1 MVPTGFANGVAT
13 HELISMNSLTIFALA
28 FLCPLAGVF
37 VGMTFRRQLPEHHL
51 SRESTDVIKLATGLM
66 ATLVALVLSLLVSSA
81 NSFHATVENE
91 YRQALADSI
100 QLDRYLEAYG
110 PETREIRTLA
120 RSIVVQA
127 FQQRWPDDD
136 FGPKEAA
143 RVTGREPLIDLER
156 RILELTPTDA
166 AQKWFQSQALQLI
179 QGLVRVRQLLLSAE
193 SGRPMP
199 PPILV
204 VVLVC
209 SAAIFASFSLFV
221 PPNPTVVVA
230 LGASALAVAGA
241 VFLIVE
247 LNSPFGGLLQISSA
261 PAHAALATLP
271 R

>member
-1 MVPTGFANGVAT
+1 
-13 HELISMNSLTIFALA
+13 MNSLAIFALA
-28 FLCPLAGVF
+28 FLCPLAGAF
-37 VGMTFRRQLPEHHL
+37 VGMAFRRQLPEHHL

-81 NSFHATVENE
+81 NSFHGTVEGE
-91 YRQALADSI
+91 YKQALADVI

-110 PETREIRTLA
+110 PETRELRTLT
-120 RSIVVQA
+120 RHIVVQT

-143 RVTGREPLIDLER
+143 RDTDREPLINLER
-156 RILELTPTDA
+156 RILGLTPTDA
-166 AQKWFQSQALQLI
+166 AQKWFQSQALQLT
-179 QGLVRVRQLLLSAE
+179 QRLVAVRQLLSSAA
-193 SGRPMP
+193 SGRPLP
-199 PPILV
+199 PPILI

-221 PPNPTVVVA
+221 QPNPTVVVA
-230 LGASALAVAGA
+230 LGVSALAVAGA

-247 LNSPFGGLLQISSA
+247 LNSPFSGLLQLSSG
-261 PAHAALATLP
+261 PAHAVLGTLT

>member
-1 MVPTGFANGVAT
+1 
-13 HELISMNSLTIFALA
+13 MNSLAIFALA

-37 VGMTFRRQLPEHHL
+37 VGMAFRRQLPEHHL
-51 SRESTDVIKLATGLM
+51 SRDSTDVIKLATGLM

-81 NSFHATVENE
+81 NSFHGTVENE
-91 YRQALADSI
+91 YKQALADTI
-100 QLDRYLEAYG
+100 QLDQYLEAYG

-120 RSIVVQA
+120 RHIVVQT
-127 FQQRWPDDD
+127 FQRRWPDDD
-136 FGPKEAA
+136 FGPKETA
-143 RVTGREPLIDLER
+143 RDMGREPLIDLER
-156 RILELTPTDA
+156 RILGLTPTDA
-166 AQKWFQSQALQLI
+166 AQKWFQSQALQLTH
-179 QGLVRVRQLLLSAE
+179 GLVGVRQLLSSAE
-193 SGRPMP
+193 AGRPLP

-221 PPNPTVVVA
+221 QPNPTVVVA
-230 LGASALAVAGA
+230 LGVSALAVAGA

-261 PAHAALATLP
+261 SAHATLGALT